1 MLPREINHLLGPK
14 MGVSFHFCVH
24 VGATFIPFKYLAN
37 IHKQVKMCNKI
48 LSNKKICVCLLKNHA
63 LQLNTKCN
71 VEQTLHGLEIYMKPM
86 EDREGFC

>member
-1 MLPREINHLLGPK
+1 MLPAGNKPSMGPK

-71 VEQTLHGLEIYMKPM
+71 VELYRHYTG
-86 EDREGFC
+86 